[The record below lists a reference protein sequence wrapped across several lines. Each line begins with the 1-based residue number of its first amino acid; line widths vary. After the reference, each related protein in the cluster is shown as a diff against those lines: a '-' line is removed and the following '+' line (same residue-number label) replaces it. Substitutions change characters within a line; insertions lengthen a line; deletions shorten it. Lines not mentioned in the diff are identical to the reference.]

1 MLVYVRRYHATIV
14 TPARLTLVT
23 GMAVSACLWKIAL
36 VPALG
41 LSIERCRPG
50 CTGCITSERA
60 VEWRAVPRA
69 DSTYST
75 YCKFR
80 NRRKGLV
87 VLVDMRVGD
96 YLYLAQSRNACM
108 SARIP
113 PAAPTA
119 SQEPSLEHAVP
130 YILVTVF

>member
-1 MLVYVRRYHATIV
+1 VYVGRYHATIV
-14 TPARLTLVT
+14 TPARLTLDT
-23 GMAVSACLWKIAL
+23 GMAASACLWKIAL

-41 LSIERCRPG
+41 LSIERRRPG

-60 VEWRAVPRA
+60 VELWAVPRA
-69 DSTYST
+69 GGT

-80 NRRKGLV
+80 NRRNGLV
-87 VLVDMRVGD
+87 ISVDMRVGD
-96 YLYLAQSRNACM
+96 YLYLAQSRNECM

-119 SQEPSLEHAVP
+119 SKEPSLEHAVP